1 MVRAVALVCLGLGI
15 VMLLGYLTYIGKGPL
30 ASLEASHLREGKDR
44 LATPDH
50 PEPITQA
57 EFESLPPRLTV
68 AEYSGIER
76 RAVVAE
82 GWVWRMV
89 RSSDGDFHLNLW
101 FWKPVPGIEP
111 PYVTAEI
118 TPQWWTGG
126 TGGVDP
132 DRGWSYDHLL
142 RVFHP
147 DYGGVTAWDGGPVK
161 IRLTGWLLYDY
172 ESRGHLPFQRS
183 SPRRPIDWE
192 IHPVTRIERWDD
204 ARSAW
209 IEVPR

>member
-1 MVRAVALVCLGLGI
+1 MV
-15 VMLLGYLTYIGKGPL
+15 
-30 ASLEASHLREGKDR
+30 
-44 LATPDH
+44 
-50 PEPITQA
+50 
-57 EFESLPPRLTV
+57 
-68 AEYSGIER
+68 
-76 RAVVAE
+76 
-82 GWVWRMV
+82 W
-89 RSSDGDFHLNLW
+89 SSDGDFHLNLW
-101 FWKPVPGIEP
+101 FSKPVPGVEP

-118 TPQWWTGG
+118 TPGWWTGG

-132 DRGWSYDHLL
+132 AGGWSYDHLL
-142 RVFHP
+142 QMFRP
-147 DYGGVTAWDGGPVK
+147 DFGGVTAWDGGARK

-172 ESRGHLPFQRS
+172 DFQGRHLPFHIP